1 MNWMSSDFT
10 ALYISG
16 TVAVQSNDDVSA
28 SIQKRHINDAVCPCL
43 PNVPIQPEG
52 SERSCWSF
60 HCKKNLSLFS
70 RTSFS
75 YVEKMLATEA
85 TVDQNE

>member
-43 PNVPIQPEG
+43 PNVPVQPEG
-52 SERSCWSF
+52 SERSC
-60 HCKKNLSLFS
+60 
-70 RTSFS
+70 
-75 YVEKMLATEA
+75 
-85 TVDQNE
+85 